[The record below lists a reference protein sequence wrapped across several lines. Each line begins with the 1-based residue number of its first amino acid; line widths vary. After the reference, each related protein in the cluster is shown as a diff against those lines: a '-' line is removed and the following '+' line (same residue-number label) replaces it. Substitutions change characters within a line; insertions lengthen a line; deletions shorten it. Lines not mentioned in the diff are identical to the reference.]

1 LFKENTMKLT
11 TQLAAAAIALVTT
24 FAAGGAFASEGDAQ
38 PDNAWLAKTAI
49 STPAPAPVATAG
61 QTKDADQT
69 SSVHQSR
76 DSGFNQQAVTP

>member
-1 LFKENTMKLT
+1 MKLT
-11 TQLAAAAIALVTT
+11 TQLAAAAIALATT

-49 STPAPAPVATAG
+49 STQAPAPVATAG
-61 QTKDADQT
+61 QAKDAAEATSVRQT
-69 SSVHQSR
+69 R